1 MSSAGRK
8 VPNVI
13 IDKKGESDDDD
24 DDAAEDKND
33 FLGRGDEGDGLLLQT
48 NSASQQEDINGEGEG
63 NEDHG
68 QFVFHWKILLLFI
81 Y

>member
-24 DDAAEDKND
+24 EDDAAAEEKND
-33 FLGRGDEGDGLLLQT
+33 FLGRGDAADDLLLQT
-48 NSASQQEDINGEGEG
+48 NPASQQQDVNGEGEG
-63 NEDHG
+63 DEDHG
-68 QFVFHWKILLLFI
+68 RLSYHSVTN
-81 Y
+81 